1 MRKLIIVACLHLL
14 AFDKNFKDFKHIVEK
29 VNENIKKQP
38 ILYEKEVLK

>member
-1 MRKLIIVACLHLL
+1 MRKLIIIACLHLL

-29 VNENIKKQP
+29 VNEDIKKQP